1 MTNEK
6 TTFMTLHE
14 DMKALLAVEFNLFN
28 ID

>member
-1 MTNEK
+1 MTNEG
-6 TTFMTLHE
+6 TTFMTQHE